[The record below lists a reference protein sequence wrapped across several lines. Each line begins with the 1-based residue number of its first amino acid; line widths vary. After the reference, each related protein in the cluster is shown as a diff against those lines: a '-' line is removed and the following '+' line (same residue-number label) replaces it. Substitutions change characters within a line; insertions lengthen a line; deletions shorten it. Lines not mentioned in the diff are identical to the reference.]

1 MKYKLYLIGDR
12 KLFSNEES
20 FLNAVDIAL
29 SAGVRAFQ
37 LREKDLTAKELYH
50 LAIKVREI
58 TRKNDAL
65 LFINDRIDIA
75 LAVEADGVHLPQ
87 NGFPA
92 HIVRKVWSNRFI
104 IGVSTHSV
112 EEAKEASEWA
122 DFITFSPIFYTPSKS
137 LYSMPQ
143 GIDKLKEIKKAAKC
157 QVFALG
163 GINLKNV
170 HEVIPNC
177 DGVAMIS
184 GILAQEDIIETVKKF
199 KQILG
204 DSL

>member
-12 KLFSNEES
+12 KLFPNEES

-50 LAIKVREI
+50 LAKKVREI

-75 LAVEADGVHLPQ
+75 LAVDADGVHLPQ
-87 NGFPA
+87 SGFTA
-92 HIVRKVWSNRFI
+92 HMVRKVWNNKFI

-137 LYSMPQ
+137 QYGVPQ
-143 GIDKLKEIKKAAKC
+143 GVEKLKEIKKTVNSK
-157 QVFALG
+157 VFGLG
-163 GINLKNV
+163 GINLNNI
-170 HEVIPNC
+170 HQVIPYC

-184 GILAQEDIIETVKKF
+184 GILAQKNIEATVKKF

-204 DSL
+204 ENL